1 MADTRQIL
9 IEQATVLIRSR
20 SYSSISY
27 NDLSAIVG
35 IRKPSIHHHFPSKED
50 LGLAVVNAYHDKFV
64 AKLARIDQEQVSPM
78 DRILAYALIYQSA
91 RGKNLGCV
99 CGVLA
104 AEMGSLPLTIQDR
117 LRTFFDYHLNWLER
131 TLISGWQNGEILK
144 QGTPRQQAAMV
155 INSLQGML
163 LVGRLSEDKSIFDDT
178 VAGIDAML
186 RAEVDTYALQYGVPV
201 GRAS

>member
-9 IEQATVLIRSR
+9 IEQATALIRSR

-35 IRKPSIHHHFPSKED
+35 IRKPSIHHHFPGKED
-50 LGLAVVNAYHDKFV
+50 LGLAVVNAYHDKLV
-64 AKLARIDQEQVSPM
+64 AKLARIDHEQVAPM
-78 DRILAYALIYQSA
+78 DRILAYALMYQSI
-91 RGKNLGCV
+91 RGKNIGCV

-104 AEMGSLPLTIQDR
+104 AEMGSLPPSIQDR
-117 LRTFFDYHLNWLER
+117 LRIFFDYHLRWLEQ
-131 TLISGWQNGEILK
+131 TIIIGWQSGEILK

-163 LVGRLSEDKSIFDDT
+163 LVGRLSEEKSIFDDT

-186 RAEVDTYALQYGVPV
+186 RAEVDSYGLHT
-201 GRAS
+201 G